1 MGLGLAAGSLARRP
15 WAQAANFDWMQ
26 QKGKSIVVTAPLS
39 PYYTVLQKMIPDFTK
54 LTGIQVEYQVVPE
67 QQLRQ
72 KLPIEMNAK
81 SPGIDVFA
89 SSMHVEKILFSA
101 AGWYEP
107 LNKYLDN
114 PNLTPPDYN
123 WKDFGPAGTYWGLKG
138 DGTIVAIP
146 MGVGLGAY
154 MYRKDLYTE
163 KGLPWEAV
171 KETIENAGDLSGK
184 ILIDPINPLSSD
196 LKDLIVGRST
206 SAAEEISKLAQGAKV
221 VKAFNAI
228 GAKTLGNLKF
238 GQYNADTFICGDNS
252 GAKSIV
258 RKLAMEMGFD
268 VVDVGSLSN
277 ARLLENLALL
287 WIELAFRQEMGPNIA
302 FKLLTRTSGM

>member
-1 MGLGLAAGSLARRP
+1 MKIGIIGAGDVGSTLGKEWAKRGHEIVFGVRNIQSPKVKSLLKIADSNIKVATISEAASFG
-15 WAQAANFDWMQ
+15 
-26 QKGKSIVVTAPLS
+26 
-39 PYYTVLQKMIPDFTK
+39 
-54 LTGIQVEYQVVPE
+54 QVV
-67 QQLRQ
+67 L
-72 KLPIEMNAK
+72 LA
-81 SPGIDVFA
+81 V
-89 SSMHVEKILFSA
+89 
-101 AGWYEP
+101 
-107 LNKYLDN
+107 
-114 PNLTPPDYN
+114 
-123 WKDFGPAGTYWGLKG
+123 
-138 DGTIVAIP
+138 
-146 MGVGLGAY
+146 
-154 MYRKDLYTE
+154 
-163 KGLPWEAV
+163 PWEAV

-196 LKDLIVGRST
+196 LKNLMVGPST
-206 SAAEEISKLAQGAKV
+206 SSAEEIAKLAQGAKV

-238 GQYNADTFICGDNS
+238 GQYKADTFICGDDS

-268 VVDVGSLSN
+268 VLDVGPLSN